1 MEEHSC
7 FRKKKKIEYMVTPA
21 QKLKIQEILKKSCV
35 NSALAQ
41 HAMRKHNP
49 VADSETQQRY
59 SVWEKERQHRFT
71 GSTCYGLYT
80 HCKSQNQD
88 WNEKRIKRKTFLE
101 TGLIVSKCNSW
112 LAISSNGVIFK
123 DDVLVDDLEIK
134 WLWKSASMTI
144 TEAVKFEFGKC
155 LEIVN
160 GYNYGQVQLNMAVI
174 NVPEAFFVIYDTFDK
189 SMLAMNITFDE
200 KFVRLML
207 TLLKPL
213 YLFVFIPKICC
224 VEVDKEDHG

>member
-41 HAMRKHNP
+41 HAK
-49 VADSETQQRY
+49 ETQQRY

-80 HCKSQNQD
+80 H
-88 WNEKRIKRKTFLE
+88 F
-101 TGLIVSKCNSW
+101 SKCNSW

-160 GYNYGQVQLNMAVI
+160 G
-174 NVPEAFFVIYDTFDK
+174 
-189 SMLAMNITFDE
+189 MLAMNITFDE

>member
-49 VADSETQQRY
+49 VADSVNNDKLLQSILNNQKNDLMRITEIDKETQQRY

-160 GYNYGQVQLNMAVI
+160 G
-174 NVPEAFFVIYDTFDK
+174 
-189 SMLAMNITFDE
+189 MLAMNITFDE